1 MPVIPAPGREA
12 ETGGWVQSE
21 ASLCPGRAKIVRTTQ
36 QEPSLKTKPNKKRK
50 ISFPFEFSYSFLG
63 DISVKA
69 SCFIELGAFS
79 VEQQLVKLLALVRDG
94 LLDSCLG
101 LLKKLLGF
109 TGC

>member
-1 MPVIPAPGREA
+1 M
-12 ETGGWVQSE
+12 QSE
-21 ASLCPGRAKIVRTTQ
+21 ASLCPGRAKIVPTQ
-36 QEPSLKTKPNKKRK
+36 QEPSLKTKPNKKQK
-50 ISFPFEFSYSFLG
+50 MSFLFEFSYSFLE
-63 DISVKA
+63 DISIKA

-79 VEQQLVKLLALVRDG
+79 VEQQLVKFLALVRDE